1 VTPSDEGRTT
11 VGSDVYHRRMRR
23 QAALA
28 AFVGAI
34 GGVLYG
40 VAFVILENVTAVSI
54 LLMLGGLLSTVI
66 LFHLGTTL
74 FSVNEPA
81 ARWVRVS
88 TRGGCGFGS

>member
-1 VTPSDEGRTT
+1 
-11 VGSDVYHRRMRR
+11 MRR

-34 GGVLYG
+34 GGVLDG

-74 FSVNEPA
+74 FPVNESA
-81 ARWVRVS
+81 ARWVRVPS